1 MFAIYKKE
9 MRSYFI
15 NPIGYVF
22 VGIFLLLSSLLCCYT
37 TIQSNSYDTSF
48 YFTTMIFALV
58 ILIPLLTM
66 RSLSEERKLKTEQ
79 LLLTSP
85 VSITSMVFGKYLA
98 SFTMFSA
105 CVLASCVNF
114 LPLYI
119 IGNIEREGNP
129 YEVTHIGPV
138 TSEIVGSLIAVLLIG
153 AAFIGIG
160 LFISALTENQL
171 SSAVI
176 TIAVILVMVAVGFIN
191 DVGTD
196 AEGNR
201 LITNPVIRFVID
213 WISIFSRFANFT
225 FGVVDLAALVYYLS
239 IAGVFVFLTV
249 RVYEKRRWG

>member
-1 MFAIYKKE
+1 MLAIYKKE

-22 VGIFLLLSSLLCCYT
+22 VGIFMLLASLLCCYT
-37 TIQSNSYDTSF
+37 TIQSNSYDTSS
-48 YFTTMIFALV
+48 YFTIMIFALI

-85 VSITSMVFGKYLA
+85 VSITSMVMGKYLA
-98 SFTMFSA
+98 SLTMFA
-105 CVLASCVNF
+105 GCVLLSCINF
-114 LPLYI
+114 IPLYI
-119 IGNIEREGNP
+119 VGRIEREGNP
-129 YEVTHIGPV
+129 YSVTHIGPV
-138 TSEIVGSLIAVLLIG
+138 TSEIIGSIVAVLLIG

-160 LFISALTENQL
+160 LFVSALTENQL

-176 TIAVILVMVAVGFIN
+176 TIAVILVMVVMGFVNSI
-191 DVGTD
+191 GSD
-196 AEGNR
+196 AEGTR
-201 LITNPVIRFVID
+201 LVSNQVVRFIID
-213 WISIFSRFANFT
+213 WISIFSRFGNFT
-225 FGVVDLAALVYYLS
+225 YGVVDIAALIYYIS

>member
-22 VGIFLLLSSLLCCYT
+22 VGIFMLLASLLCCYT
-37 TIQSNSYDTSF
+37 TIQSNSYDTSS
-48 YFTTMIFALV
+48 YFTIMIFALI

-85 VSITSMVFGKYLA
+85 VSITSMVMGKYLA
-98 SFTMFSA
+98 SLTMFA
-105 CVLASCVNF
+105 GCVLASCINF
-114 LPLYI
+114 IPLYVV
-119 IGNIEREGNP
+119 GKIEREGKP

-138 TSEIVGSLIAVLLIG
+138 TSEIIGSLVAVLLIG

-176 TIAVILVMVAVGFIN
+176 TIAVILVMVVMGFVNNI
-191 DVGTD
+191 GSD

-201 LITNPVIRFVID
+201 LVANSVVRFIID
-213 WISIFSRFANFT
+213 WISIFSRFGNFT
-225 FGVVDLAALVYYLS
+225 YGVVDIAALIYYLS

>member
-1 MFAIYKKE
+1 MLAIYKKE

-22 VGIFLLLSSLLCCYT
+22 VGIFMLLASLLCCYT
-37 TIQSNSYDTSF
+37 TIQSNSYDTSS
-48 YFTTMIFALV
+48 YFTIMIFALI

-85 VSITSMVFGKYLA
+85 VSITSMVMGKYLA
-98 SFTMFSA
+98 SLTMFA
-105 CVLASCVNF
+105 GCVLLSAINF
-114 LPLYI
+114 IPLYI
-119 IGNIEREGNP
+119 VGSIEREGNP
-129 YEVTHIGPV
+129 YSVTHIGPV
-138 TSEIVGSLIAVLLIG
+138 TSEIIGSIVAVLLIG

-160 LFISALTENQL
+160 LFVSALTENQL

-176 TIAVILVMVAVGFIN
+176 TIAVILVMVVMGFVNSIGS
-191 DVGTD
+191 DSEGT
-196 AEGNR
+196 R
-201 LITNPVIRFVID
+201 LVSNQVVRFIID
-213 WISIFSRFANFT
+213 WISIFSRFGNFT
-225 FGVVDLAALVYYLS
+225 YGVVDIAALIYYIS